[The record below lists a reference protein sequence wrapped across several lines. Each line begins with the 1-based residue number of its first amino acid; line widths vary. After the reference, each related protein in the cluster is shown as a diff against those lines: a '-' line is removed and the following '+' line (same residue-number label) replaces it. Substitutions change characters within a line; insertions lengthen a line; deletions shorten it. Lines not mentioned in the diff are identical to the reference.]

1 MKVSILGDGLT
12 SLTLAKSLVNQGI
25 SVDIFLERKIK
36 KNNKIQTIGISKAN
50 IDFFNKNILN
60 INKFLWKINK
70 IEIYSENLK
79 NEKVLNF
86 ENKNEEL
93 FSVIKNFDLYKTL
106 LVNLKKSNLVKFK
119 KKISF
124 DSLKKKNYKL
134 IFNCDFNNSISKK
147 FFNKRIKKDYNS
159 FAHISILKHEK
170 LLNNQTAS
178 QIFTK
183 KGPLAFLPISPTE
196 TSIVYSVKNEKNLNL
211 ENLIKKYNTKYEI
224 IKIQNFIS
232 FKLESLN
239 LRSYYYE
246 NIIAFGDLLHKIHPL
261 AGQGFNMTI
270 RDIKEINELIQF
282 KINHGLDLDTS
293 ICLDFEK
300 NTKIKNYLFSNGIN
314 FIYEF
319 FNFENKI
326 NKNSLSKTVKFLG
339 NNHSINSLFKKF
351 ANKGLEI

>member
-25 SVDIFLERKIK
+25 NVDIFSERKIK

-50 IDFFNKNILN
+50 IDFFNRNILN

-70 IEIYSENLK
+70 IEIYSEKLK

-106 LVNLKKSNLVKFK
+106 FVNLKNSNLVKFK

-124 DSLKKKNYKL
+124 DNLQKKNYKL

-232 FKLESLN
+232 FKLES
-239 LRSYYYE
+239 
-246 NIIAFGDLLHKIHPL
+246 
-261 AGQGFNMTI
+261 
-270 RDIKEINELIQF
+270 
-282 KINHGLDLDTS
+282 
-293 ICLDFEK
+293 
-300 NTKIKNYLFSNGIN
+300 
-314 FIYEF
+314 
-319 FNFENKI
+319 
-326 NKNSLSKTVKFLG
+326 
-339 NNHSINSLFKKF
+339 
-351 ANKGLEI
+351 